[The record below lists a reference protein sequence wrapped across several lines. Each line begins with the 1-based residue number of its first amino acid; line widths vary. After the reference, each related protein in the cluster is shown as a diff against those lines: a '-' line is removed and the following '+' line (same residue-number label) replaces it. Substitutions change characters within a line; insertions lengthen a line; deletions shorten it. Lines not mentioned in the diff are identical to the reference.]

1 MPLERQHETMPML
14 DVCCVLGAHSNFGV
28 TSGMSGILLVGGA
41 RRGIRSSKFY
51 DDPIWLLLA
60 ETTSLL
66 SSLPHDRGHAVPQS
80 AGNAPPALAKE
91 TASALAKET
100 ASALAKET
108 ASALAKETASALV
121 KEIASA
127 LVKEVASVLAKEAAS
142 APAKSSEPAAVDT
155 IERVAAT
162 RPLFR
167 TASTFKPFKA
177 PTFKPVAIPPVVS
190 RFQRLL

>member
-1 MPLERQHETMPML
+1 MPML

-41 RRGIRSSKFY
+41 RRGIRSSMFY

-108 ASALAKETASALV
+108 ASALV

-142 APAKSSEPAAVDT
+142 APVKSSEPAAVDT

-190 RFQRLL
+190 KFQRLL

>member
-41 RRGIRSSKFY
+41 RRGIRSSMFY
-51 DDPIWLLLA
+51 DDPIWLLLV
-60 ETTSLL
+60 ETTSLV

-100 ASALAKET
+100 ASALVKE
-108 ASALAKETASALV
+108 LASALV
-121 KEIASA
+121 KEA
-127 LVKEVASVLAKEAAS
+127 ASVLAKEAAS